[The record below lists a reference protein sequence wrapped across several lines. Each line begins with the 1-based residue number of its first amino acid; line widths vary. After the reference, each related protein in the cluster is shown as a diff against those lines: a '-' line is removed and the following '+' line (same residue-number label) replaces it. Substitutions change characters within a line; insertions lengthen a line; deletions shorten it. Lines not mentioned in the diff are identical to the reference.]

1 MFEWIWYVKFACVM
15 FGCWVI
21 FLEKYNFHIVFS
33 MVYESIVNDV
43 NGSIASSGILWNVDS
58 IVLKVFCMVNS
69 VYFVQD
75 NSLNNYFHHPLLFHL
90 FNVFLK
96 WILWNITV
104 WNDFW
109 YRLVIY
115 YVSKWFGTLGSSRNI
130 KFGFLFR
137 KISLFSHIINGT
149 WLPLYIEN

>member
-43 NGSIASSGILWNVDS
+43 NGSVASSGILWNVDS
-58 IVLKVFCMVNS
+58 IVLKLFCMVNS

-75 NSLNNYFHHPLLFHL
+75 NSLNNYFRSSAFSPFYCI
-90 FNVFLK
+90 FEVNFLK
-96 WILWNITV
+96 YHWL
-104 WNDFW
+104 
-109 YRLVIY
+109 
-115 YVSKWFGTLGSSRNI
+115 KWFLILPSDILCIQMIWNAWFFKKHKI
-130 KFGFLFR
+130 WLF
-137 KISLFSHIINGT
+137 IS
-149 WLPLYIEN
+149 